1 MFNGY
6 SGETLDFMWG
16 IRFNN
21 DRAWF
26 AEHKDTYL
34 RVLYQPT
41 LDLGRAV
48 YDRMLE
54 RFPGLD
60 VNLHVSRIYRDAR
73 RLHGRGP
80 YKDHLWFSIRPEGD
94 VWSHR
99 PVFWFEVAP
108 EGWSYGVGFWNA
120 TPQIM
125 AAMRQDMDEN
135 PGRLERLVR
144 AMEERGEFQVQGQD
158 YARSKGEA
166 TPLLAQWYNKKN
178 ISVGCERPFDDLL
191 CSPALVDT
199 LVEGYTSLEPVYQY
213 FSSFCKAGMEDL
225 R

>member
-73 RLHGRGP
+73 RLHGRALQGP
-80 YKDHLWFSIRPEGD
+80 
-94 VWSHR
+94 
-99 PVFWFEVAP
+99 PVVQHPSGGGRVEP
-108 EGWSYGVGFWNA
+108 PTGV
-120 TPQIM
+120 
-125 AAMRQDMDEN
+125 
-135 PGRLERLVR
+135 LV
-144 AMEERGEFQVQGQD
+144 
-158 YARSKGEA
+158 
-166 TPLLAQWYNKKN
+166 
-178 ISVGCERPFDDLL
+178 
-191 CSPALVDT
+191 
-199 LVEGYTSLEPVYQY
+199 
-213 FSSFCKAGMEDL
+213 
-225 R
+225 